1 MSDTQLLLLSI
12 LAFCC
17 NISVHAFPE
26 GFGPTLKCRCIRTTS
41 IPVGPRLIRT
51 IKIETPGASCRHT
64 EIIIT
69 KKDNST
75 VCVNPDERWIQK
87 VISKLQRMKKQKRSA
102 EAHSLPLTN

>member
-1 MSDTQLLLLSI
+1 MFVTQLLLLSI

-26 GFGPTLKCRCIRTTS
+26 GFGPTLKCQCIRTS
-41 IPVGPRLIRT
+41 SVPVAPRLIRT
-51 IKIETPGASCRHT
+51 IKIQTPGASCRQT

-75 VCVNPDERWIQK
+75 VCFNPDEKWIHK
-87 VISKLQRMKKQKRSA
+87 VISKLQRLKKQKRSA
-102 EAHSLPLTN
+102 EARPLSPH